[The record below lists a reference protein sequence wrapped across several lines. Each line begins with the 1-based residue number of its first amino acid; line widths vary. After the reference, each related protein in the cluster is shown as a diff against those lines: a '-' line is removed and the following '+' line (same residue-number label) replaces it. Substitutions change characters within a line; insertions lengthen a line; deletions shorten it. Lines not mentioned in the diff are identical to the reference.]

1 MHYIIAYDICCPRRL
16 RRVARV
22 CEDYGLRI
30 QKSVFEC
37 ELSKPFLED
46 MMHRLGEIVDP
57 KVDSITGLPI
67 CAACNAGRV
76 EIGIPLQQEI
86 PDVLVA

>member
-1 MHYIIAYDICCPRRL
+1 MIYAVHGVS
-16 RRVARV
+16 VASRRV

-30 QKSVFEC
+30 QKSIFEC
-37 ELSKPFLED
+37 ELSKLYLQD
-46 MMHRLGEIVDP
+46 MMRRLGEIADP
-57 KVDSITGLPI
+57 KVDSIAGLPL

-76 EIGIPLQQEI
+76 EIGIPLQKEI